1 MGYICRQT
9 YIFFLACLSGILAGF
24 IFDIFRVKRKLVR
37 TPDFIVKIE
46 DILYWII
53 IAIVLFCLM
62 YYSNECELRSYI
74 LLGLVLGVIVYI
86 CLFSK
91 YIVMIM
97 FGIFR
102 MIAKLIVFP
111 INIIIKILHV
121 PLKFTFKILH
131 KYSKIF

>member
-62 YYSNECELRSYI
+62 YYSNEGELRSYI